1 MSLRRNLVF
10 SFLTI
15 CLLFSVSMV
24 QAAPKNMS
32 ATPEQI
38 EKDIK
43 ENGKAMIYDIFFDDN
58 TATIKPESDKAFKA
72 ISDYLKQNPEI
83 KLFIVAH
90 TDMESDFDTVL
101 KLSKARADAIVKQL
115 VVQYGVSQKRI
126 LSYGV
131 GPLAPTDT
139 NMTEKGRAKNRRV
152 ELVKRA

>member
-1 MSLRRNLVF
+1 MVFGNL
-10 SFLTI
+10 I
-15 CLLFSVSMV
+15 
-24 QAAPKNMS
+24 QAAPVNIES
-32 ATPEQI
+32 NPEQI
-38 EKDIK
+38 AKDISK
-43 ENGKAMIYDIFFDDN
+43 YGKAMIYDIYFEDN
-58 TATIKPESDKAFKA
+58 TAMIKPESDKAFMA

-90 TDMESDFDTVL
+90 TDMEGDFNKIV

-115 VVQYGVSQKRI
+115 VVKYGISPKRI

-139 NMTEKGRAKNRRV
+139 NMTEKGRVKNRRI